1 MAKVVVTYD
10 TESKELL
17 MTVDGENKGDI
28 ESFHVYSEGDDDENK
43 YGYFEAGFKT
53 SKENGVRYRMSAH
66 GSKIEEK
73 DSLQDF
79 VRSSLNIGF
88 DKKFK

>member
-1 MAKVVVTYD
+1 MAKVIVTYD
-10 TESKELL
+10 TESKELD

-28 ESFHVYSEGDDDENK
+28 ESFHAYSEGDGENK

-73 DSLQDF
+73 DCLEDF
-79 VRSSLNIGF
+79 VRKSLNLSS

>member
-28 ESFHVYSEGDDDENK
+28 ESFHAYSEGDGENK

-73 DSLQDF
+73 DVLQDF
-79 VRSSLNIGF
+79 VRNSLNLGF

>member
-10 TESKELL
+10 TESKELV
-17 MTVDGENKGDI
+17 MTVDGESKGDI
-28 ESFHVYSEGDDDENK
+28 ESFHAYSEGEGDQK

-66 GSKIEEK
+66 GSKIEQSDPLE
-73 DSLQDF
+73 DF
-79 VRSSLNIGF
+79 FRSKLKVTS
-88 DKKFK
+88 DKNFK

>member
-1 MAKVVVTYD
+1 MAKVIVTYD
-10 TESKELL
+10 TESKELD

-28 ESFHVYSEGDDDENK
+28 ESFHAYSEGEGEGK

-66 GSKIEEK
+66 GSKIEEV
-73 DSLQDF
+73 DSLENY
-79 VRSSLNIGF
+79 VRDSLKLGF